1 MPNLELY
8 IKNNKKKLKKKIR
21 KGIPDSLRGEVWFK
35 ISGTEKICREKL
47 YKEYIYRLNENEMI
61 KIPDEAVII
70 KDLHRTFPKN
80 LLFLNRLGEG
90 QRSLFRILCCLSMK
104 NKKVG
109 YVQGMS
115 FIVAIF
121 LSYLNEEKSFWM
133 MENIMKNYHLQELY
147 YQGFP
152 GLKKNL
158 FVLLKFMKK
167 LLPNLF
173 KKFLKYNVFPTL
185 YASSWYLT
193 CFSNVLPYNLVLRI
207 MDCYLFEGNK
217 IIHRISLGI
226 LALNEKKFLEKK
238 NFSEIMD
245 VMKILI
251 ENLDIDLLFKKSFDF
266 SISRKKMLKYEN
278 LYKDIINVKITG
290 YEDIMNQINI

>member
-90 QRSLFRILCCLSMK
+90 QRALFRILCCLSMK

-173 KKFLKYNVFPTL
+173 KKFVKYNVFPTL

>member
-226 LALNEKKFLEKK
+226 LALSEKKFLEKK

-251 ENLDIDLLFKKSFDF
+251 ENLDGK
-266 SISRKKMLKYEN
+266 
-278 LYKDIINVKITG
+278 
-290 YEDIMNQINI
+290 